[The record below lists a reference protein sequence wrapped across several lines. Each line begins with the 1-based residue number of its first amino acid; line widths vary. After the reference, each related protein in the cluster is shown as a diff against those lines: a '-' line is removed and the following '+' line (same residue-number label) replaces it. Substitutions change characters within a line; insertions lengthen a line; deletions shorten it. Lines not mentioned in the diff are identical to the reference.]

1 MSIFAIHREMV
12 DCNQQPLLRDVHVH
26 VYIYIERE
34 RDLYS
39 LDRQS
44 FVVPID
50 PRNSIRPR
58 KNVYSSRATPLILFL
73 TDSFF
78 FSEFFFF

>member
-34 RDLYS
+34 RDLNMSKNKYIVEV
-39 LDRQS
+39 LQS
-44 FVVPID
+44 KLPLT
-50 PRNSIRPR
+50 
-58 KNVYSSRATPLILFL
+58 NVYLKITLN
-73 TDSFF
+73 
-78 FSEFFFF
+78 